1 MAPANLRSNSGQA
14 TVEYLVV
21 IVAVLIALGIITF
34 VLQPTAAS
42 GVGSAIFASLGATA
56 EEVTFL
62 INLPF

>member
-1 MAPANLRSNSGQA
+1 MAPANLRSKSGQA

-21 IVAVLIALGIITF
+21 IVAVLIALAIIGF
-34 VLQPTAAS
+34 VLQPTASA
-42 GVGSAIFASLGATA
+42 GVGGAILASLGATV